1 MAERPVFG
9 SGPLSRAD
17 AEQIEATLLPN
28 LDRHHLRLLA
38 HCLRSFQ
45 VIAKP
50 RQSGPLPDQRSLEQ
64 WLLVQPQ
71 LVDEPQFRDLLL
83 NQFLAAAQQLE
94 DLARQRDLSPL
105 ELNLEELIEAS
116 TMASKARIEAPH
128 NHPLDCDHPIQ
139 ESSPS

>member
-1 MAERPVFG
+1 MAERPLFG

-45 VIAKP
+45 VIADP
-50 RQSGPLPDQRSLEQ
+50 RHSGPLPGRSELEQ
-64 WLLVQPQ
+64 WLLEQPQ

-83 NQFLAAAQQLE
+83 HQFLAAAQQLE
-94 DLARQRDLSPL
+94 DLATQQDLSPL
-105 ELNLEELIEAS
+105 ELNLGELIEAS
-116 TMASKARIEAPH
+116 TKASKARIEGPH
-128 NHPLDCDHPIQ
+128 NHPSDCDHPIQ

>member
-1 MAERPVFG
+1 MAERPLFG

-45 VIAKP
+45 VIADP
-50 RQSGPLPDQRSLEQ
+50 RQSGPLPDRRTLEQ
-64 WLLVQPQ
+64 WLLEQPQ
-71 LVDEPQFRDLLL
+71 FVDEPQFRDLLL
-83 NQFLAAAQQLE
+83 HQFLAAAQQLE
-94 DLARQRDLSPL
+94 ELAKQRNLPP
-105 ELNLEELIEAS
+105 LNLNLGDLIEAS
-116 TMASKARIEAPH
+116 TTACKARIEATH
-128 NHPLDCDHPIQ
+128 NHPSDCDHPLQ

>member
-1 MAERPVFG
+1 MAERPLFG

-45 VIAKP
+45 VIADP
-50 RQSGPLPDQRSLEQ
+50 RQSGPRPDRRALEQ
-64 WLLVQPQ
+64 WLLEQPQ

-83 NQFLAAAQQLE
+83 HQLLAAAQQLE
-94 DLARQRDLSPL
+94 DLARQRNLSPL
-105 ELNLEELIEAS
+105 ELNLGELIEAS
-116 TMASKARIEAPH
+116 TTACKASIEGSH
-128 NHPLDCDHPIQ
+128 NNPSDCDHPL
-139 ESSPS
+139 

>member
-45 VIAKP
+45 VIADP
-50 RQSGPLPDQRSLEQ
+50 RQSGPLPDRRSLEQ
-64 WLLVQPQ
+64 WLVEQPQ

-94 DLARQRDLSPL
+94 ELAKQLNRTPL
-105 ELNLEELIEAS
+105 ELELTDLIQQAERNS
-116 TMASKARIEAPH
+116 RDRLSKAG
-128 NHPLDCDHPIQ
+128 
-139 ESSPS
+139 

>member
-1 MAERPVFG
+1 MAERPPFAE
-9 SGPLSRAD
+9 GPLSRAD

-64 WLLVQPQ
+64 WLLEQPQ

-105 ELNLEELIEAS
+105 ELNLDELIEAS
-116 TMASKARIEAPH
+116 TSASKARIEAPH

>member
-1 MAERPVFG
+1 MAERPIFG

-17 AEQIEATLLPN
+17 AERIEATLLPN

-64 WLLVQPQ
+64 WLLEQPQ

-116 TMASKARIEAPH
+116 TTASKARIEAPH

-139 ESSPS
+139 ESSLS

>member
-1 MAERPVFG
+1 MAERPPFG

-17 AEQIEATLLPN
+17 AQQIEATLLPN

-50 RQSGPLPDQRSLEQ
+50 RQSGPLPDQRALEQ
-64 WLLVQPQ
+64 WLLEQPQ
-71 LVDEPQFRDLLL
+71 FVEEPQFRDLLIQ
-83 NQFLAAAQQLE
+83 QFLTAAQQLE
-94 DLARQRDLSPL
+94 DLAKQRDLSPL
-105 ELNLEELIEAS
+105 ELNLGELIEAS
-116 TMASKARIEAPH
+116 TTACKARLEAPH
-128 NHPLDCDHPIQ
+128 NHPSDCDHPLQ

>member
-1 MAERPVFG
+1 MAERPPFAD
-9 SGPLSRAD
+9 GPLSRVD

-45 VIAKP
+45 VIANP
-50 RQSGPLPDQRSLEQ
+50 RRSGPLPDRRSLEQ
-64 WLLVQPQ
+64 WLEEQPQ

-94 DLARQRDLSPL
+94 ELARQRDISPL
-105 ELNLEELIEAS
+105 ELNLGELIEAS
-116 TMASKARIEAPH
+116 TKASKARIEALHNQPSDC
-128 NHPLDCDHPIQ
+128 NHPLQ

>member
-1 MAERPVFG
+1 MAERPPF
-9 SGPLSRAD
+9 SAGPLSRTD

-45 VIAKP
+45 AIADP
-50 RQSGPLPDQRSLEQ
+50 RRSGPLPERGSLEQ
-64 WLLVQPQ
+64 WLLEQPQ

-83 NQFLAAAQQLE
+83 HQFLAAAEQLE
-94 DLARQRDLSPL
+94 NLAKQRNLSPL
-105 ELNLEELIEAS
+105 ELNLGALIEAS
-116 TMASKARIEAPH
+116 TTASKARIEEQKD
-128 NHPLDCDHPIQ
+128 HPSDCDHPLQ

>member
-45 VIAKP
+45 VIADP
-50 RQSGPLPDQRSLEQ
+50 RQSGPLPDRRSLEQ
-64 WLLVQPQ
+64 WLVEQPQ

-94 DLARQRDLSPL
+94 ELARQRDLSPL
-105 ELNLEELIEAS
+105 ELNLGELIEAS
-116 TMASKARIEAPH
+116 TKASKARIETLH
-128 NHPLDCDHPIQ
+128 NQPSDCDHPLQ

>member
-1 MAERPVFG
+1 MVERPVFG

-17 AEQIEATLLPN
+17 AELIEATLLPS

-45 VIAKP
+45 VIADP
-50 RQSGPLPDQRSLEQ
+50 RQSGPLPDRRSLEQ
-64 WLLVQPQ
+64 WLVEQPQ

-83 NQFLAAAQQLE
+83 NQFLTAAQQLE
-94 DLARQRDLSPL
+94 ELARQRDLSPL
-105 ELNLEELIEAS
+105 ELNLGELIDAS
-116 TMASKARIEAPH
+116 TKASKARIEALH
-128 NHPLDCDHPIQ
+128 NQPSDCDHPLQ